1 MTLDQVRIIAHR
13 GNSAVLPENTMAAFR
28 SAMIVGAH
36 MVELDVRLSRE
47 GTPVVIHDEDLAR
60 TTTASGPVRALHT
73 DQLRKLGI
81 PALDEV
87 LALPLPVAVEIK
99 AEEAIPAVVELV
111 HGRDDVLVSS
121 FELEALEFL
130 RHLAPE
136 LPLAF
141 LSRDADCDTVLERAI
156 EAGAYAFNPPW
167 SAVTPSLLARAHS
180 ARLRVMPFTVN
191 DTAEARRLFE
201 LGVDAIFTDAP
212 ASLLAIL

>member
-1 MTLDQVRIIAHR
+1 VNLDQVRIIAHR

-28 SAMIVGAH
+28 SAVVVGAH

-60 TTTASGPVRALHT
+60 TTTASGPVRALHV

-81 PALDEV
+81 PALEEV
-87 LALPLPVAVEIK
+87 LALPVPVAIEIK
-99 AEEAIPAVVELV
+99 AEEAIPAVVELA
-111 HGRDDVLVSS
+111 HGRDDVLLSS

-141 LSRDADCDTVLERAI
+141 LSRDAGCDIVLERAI
-156 EAGAYAFNPPW
+156 EAGAYAFNPPA
-167 SAVTPSLLARAHS
+167 SSVTPSLIERAH
-180 ARLRVMPFTVN
+180 AAGLRIMPYTVN
-191 DTAEARRLFE
+191 DPADARRLFE
-201 LGVDAIFTDAP
+201 AGADAIFTDAP
-212 ASLLAIL
+212 ASMLAIL

>member
-28 SAMIVGAH
+28 SAVIVGAH

-47 GTPVVIHDEDLAR
+47 GTPVVIHDDDLAR
-60 TTTASGPVRALHT
+60 TTTARGPVRALHV

-87 LALPLPVAVEIK
+87 LALPIPVAVEIK

-111 HGRDDVLVSS
+111 HGRDDVLVSA

-141 LSRDADCDTVLERAI
+141 LSRDADCDVVLERAV
-156 EAGAYAFNPPW
+156 EARAYAFNPPA
-167 SAVTPSLLARAHS
+167 SSVTQALVQRAH
-180 ARLRVMPFTVN
+180 AANLRIMPYTVN
-191 DTAEARRLFE
+191 DLAEARRLFAA
-201 LGVDAIFTDAP
+201 GVDAIFTDAP
-212 ASLLAIL
+212 ASMLAIL